1 MTLRQAGLAAAV
13 ALAGA
18 VGATSAAQAAADPPL
33 TDAIRGRLLAGRNCA
48 PCHAVTARGA
58 SPNAAAPPFR
68 RLYRRYPAETLDE
81 AFHAKL
87 LMRHPGMPQ
96 IRLTPS
102 ELSAL
107 AAYIRS
113 LRARGEA

>member
-1 MTLRQAGLAAAV
+1 MTLKHASLAAAV
-13 ALAGA
+13 AMAGA
-18 VGATSAAQAAADPPL
+18 VGMVSAAQAAAAPPL

-48 PCHAVTARGA
+48 SCHAVTPRGA

-68 RLYRRYPAETLDE
+68 SLYRRYPAETLDE
-81 AFHAKL
+81 AFHAQL
-87 LMRHPGMPQ
+87 LMRHPDMPQ

-113 LRARGEA
+113 LRTRGEA